1 MMICTAPFI
10 TENWKSL
17 LVYGGGVAVPGR
29 RFEIETTMDDPTATF
44 WPCGTLNV
52 GGIKKG
58 VGEVVRFLSMN
69 EGNT

>member
-1 MMICTAPFI
+1 
-10 TENWKSL
+10 

-58 VGEVVRFLSMN
+58 VGEVARFLSIN